1 MAYTSTK
8 RTMRKELPKKNIL
21 LVSTSTT
28 HGTGYLEHCQNEIKE
43 LLGDRKS
50 ILFIPY
56 ARPGGI
62 SHKDY
67 TAKAR
72 EAFEAMGVQVS
83 GAHEAA
89 DPVAAVQQAE
99 AVFIGGG
106 NTFLLLRQLYAN
118 KLIEPLRTR
127 VEQGMPYMGTSA
139 GTNVAGKTIGTTNDM
154 PIVFP
159 KSFDALQLVPFNIN
173 PHYLDPEPNSTHMG
187 ETRETR
193 IEEFHVHN
201 RQPVVGLREGS
212 MLRVKGGKISLLGPH
227 SARIFL
233 QGQKPMEFKPT
244 DDINFLLEAY

>member
-1 MAYTSTK
+1 MKKA
-8 RTMRKELPKKNIL
+8 LPKKDIL

-28 HGTGYLEHCQNEIKE
+28 HGTGYLEHCQHEIKE

-62 SHKDY
+62 SHTDY

-72 EAFEAMGVQVS
+72 EAFEAMGVQLS
-83 GAHEAA
+83 GVHEAA
-89 DPVAAVQQAE
+89 DPVSAVQQAE

-118 KLIEPLRTR
+118 KLIEPLQKR

-159 KSFDALQLVPFNIN
+159 KSFDALQLVPLNIN

-212 MLRVKGGKISLLGPH
+212 MLRVKGDKINLLGPH
-227 SARIFL
+227 SARVFL

>member
-1 MAYTSTK
+1 MKKA
-8 RTMRKELPKKNIL
+8 LPQKNIL

-43 LLGDRKS
+43 LLGERKS

-62 SHKDY
+62 SHTDY

-72 EAFEAMGVQVS
+72 EAFAAMGVEVT
-83 GAHEAA
+83 GVHEAQDA
-89 DPVAAVQQAE
+89 VAAVRQAE

-106 NTFLLLRQLYAN
+106 NTFLLLRHLYAN
-118 KLIEPLRTR
+118 KLIEPLQQR

-173 PHYLDPEPNSTHMG
+173 PHYLDPLPDTTHMG

-193 IEEFHVHN
+193 IAEFHVHN

-212 MLRVKGGKISLLGPH
+212 MLRIKGDRISLLGPL

-244 DDINFLLEAY
+244 DDINFLMEAY

>member
-1 MAYTSTK
+1 MKKA
-8 RTMRKELPKKNIL
+8 LPQKNIL

-43 LLGDRKS
+43 LLGERKS

-62 SHKDY
+62 SHSDY
-67 TAKAR
+67 TTKAQ
-72 EAFEAMGVQVS
+72 EGFTALGIEVQ
-83 GAHEAA
+83 GIHEAES
-89 DPVAAVQQAE
+89 PIAAVEQAE

-118 KLIEPLRTR
+118 KLIEPLQKR
-127 VEQGMPYMGTSA
+127 VQQGMPYMGTSA

-173 PHYLDPEPNSTHMG
+173 PHYLDPLPDSTHMG

-193 IEEFHVHN
+193 IAEFHVHN

-212 MLRVKGGKISLLGPH
+212 MLRIKGDRISLLGPL

-233 QGQKPMEFKPT
+233 QGQKPMEFKPE